1 MTKSNEVK
9 ITATFVKAV
18 TTLQDTVRSNALNSL
33 VAIYTFAETHTVA
46 DISAWLD
53 DKGLKV
59 TEGANPFTAA
69 AKAGTCELD
78 QETGKYLPND
88 TSASRYSRACLALK
102 AEKIEPNDVLD
113 YMKDKSIAGLIKSVA
128 TPNNIDTTKK
138 EKARLKGLS
147 ALESTYN
154 SDDVLSFENDKFYVN
169 KSTGL
174 QSGTHLA
181 LVVIGADNELQSI
194 GRAALNAEAVNLAV
208 RKIGNETDN
217 A

>member
-1 MTKSNEVK
+1 MTTTTKTIA
-9 ITATFVKAV
+9 ITATFIKAI
-18 TTLQDTVRSNALNSL
+18 TTLQNTVRSNALNSL

-46 DISAWLD
+46 EISAWLD
-53 DKGLKV
+53 DKNLSVSEK
-59 TEGANPFTAA
+59 ANPFTAA

-78 QETGKYLPND
+78 PETGKHLPND

-102 AEKIEPNDVLD
+102 NEKIEPSNVLD

-154 SDDVLSFENDKFYVN
+154 SDDVLSFENDKFYVSE
-169 KSTGL
+169 STGL
-174 QSGTHLA
+174 KAGTHLA
-181 LVVIGADNELQSI
+181 LVVIGDDSELQSI
-194 GRAALNAEAVNLAV
+194 GRADLNADAVNLAV
-208 RKIGNETDN
+208 RKIGNET
-217 A
+217 